1 MKGSAPRLIPFPA
14 IVLGLLFLG
23 CAAAAQT
30 DYSSVQPTGF
40 PTDWTHY
47 HVIFSQPNSDQQ
59 AMSVAR
65 DPRYWQQLQRD
76 SRRRTEVPGVDEAV
90 LANLSG
96 LQYSGRATARLKR
109 DWSED
114 LGSGGSV
121 GAGNFPAKFSFN
133 LTIANCGNT
142 APPDFVAFSTG
153 LAGSL
158 TQASIV
164 AYDNLYSGCT
174 GTVPSVFWAYD
185 TGGQIKTSPVLAL
198 DGSQLA
204 FVDTNAGAARLVLLK
219 WAASTTETV
228 TSPLTLTPV
237 TPALY
242 RACAAPCMTTIA
254 LLSGT
259 NTATDDTT
267 SSVFYDYGL
276 DSAWVGDSQGW
287 LHQFTGIF
295 GGTPTE
301 VRTSPW
307 PVHVSLTAVTSP
319 VHDRVGGNIFLS
331 DVGGFVYRVSTA
343 TGAVT
348 KSAQLDHGAGFVVG
362 PVLDLTVGKVYAF
375 ASNDGS
381 AGATSCAGTP
391 GPCSAVYQLPTTLS
405 SSSKITV
412 GSGST
417 TNPMYIGTFDSLY
430 RNSSSATGNIYVC
443 GDTGGNPILY
453 QIQITAGVMSAAS
466 VGPVLGS
473 QTVGCSPV
481 SDVPNPNVNGGATEW
496 LFVSV
501 QNDGG
506 LVPGCGAGGCI
517 FNFKDTPWKASTAF
531 SVGQEVLDEHFR
543 IHVVS
548 VRGTSGAATPA
559 WSAANGG
566 TTIDGSV
573 TWLTQGRLNA
583 TTPSWQA
590 STVEPSGF
598 EVLDSN
604 NNIQLVVTG
613 GKSGG
618 TQPTWNTTVGGTTTD
633 QGIRWKNVG
642 AVATAS
648 RAAAGGTGG
657 IIIDNT
663 VPASTR
669 AGASQIYYA
678 TQGNQTCTTS
688 GGTGRCA
695 VQVSQPALQ

>member
-1 MKGSAPRLIPFPA
+1 MKGGATRSMPFRA
-14 IVLGLLFLG
+14 VILSLLFLG
-23 CAAAAQT
+23 SALAGQT
-30 DYSSVQPTGF
+30 DQPSSQAVGL

-47 HVIFSQPNSDQQ
+47 HLIFSQPSTDEQ
-59 AMSVAR
+59 ARSVAA
-65 DPRYWQQLQRD
+65 DPRYWQQLQRETQ
-76 SRRRTEVPGVDEAV
+76 RRGIVANSDEAA
-90 LANLSG
+90 LADLSG
-96 LQYSGRATARLKR
+96 LQSMWRTTVRLKG

-121 GAGNFPAKFSFN
+121 GAGNFPAKFSFQ
-133 LTIANCGNT
+133 LSTANCGNT
-142 APPDFVAFSTG
+142 TTPDFVAFSTG
-153 LAGSL
+153 LAGSA

-204 FVDTNAGAARLVLLK
+204 FVDTNAGAARLVVLK
-219 WAASTTETV
+219 WAASAGETFNSPGALTT
-228 TSPLTLTPV
+228 V
-237 TPALY
+237 TPAFY
-242 RACAAPCMTTIA
+242 RACAAPCMTAIA
-254 LLSGT
+254 LLNGS

-295 GGTPTE
+295 GGTPSE
-301 VRTSPW
+301 IRTSPW
-307 PVHVSLTAVTSP
+307 PVHASPTTLTSP
-319 VHDRVGGNIFLS
+319 VHDRVGGNVFLS
-331 DVGGFVYRVSTA
+331 DVGGFVYRVSTN

-362 PVLDLTVGKVYAF
+362 PVVDLTAGKVYAF
-375 ASNDGS
+375 ASNDGTT
-381 AGATSCAGTP
+381 GTTNCAGSP

-417 TNPMYIGTFDSLY
+417 TIPMFIGTFDSTY
-430 RNSSSATGNIYVC
+430 RNSANATGNIYVC

-453 QIQITAGVMSAAS
+453 QIPIAAGVMSAAS

-473 QTVGCSPV
+473 QTAGCSPV
-481 SDVPNPNVNGGATEW
+481 SDVVNPNVAVGGTEW
-496 LFVSV
+496 LFASV
-501 QNDGG
+501 QNNGG
-506 LVPGCGAGGCI
+506 LVPGCGAGGCV
-517 FNFKDTPWKASTAF
+517 FNFKDTPWKASTAY
-531 SVGQEVLDEHFR
+531 SVGQEVLDGHFR

-548 VRGTSGAATPA
+548 VPGTSGTTTPA

-566 TTIDGSV
+566 STTDGGV

-583 TTPSWQA
+583 TTPTWQA
-590 STVEPSGF
+590 NAVEPVGF
-598 EVLDSN
+598 EILDSK
-604 NNIQLVVTG
+604 NNIEVVTRG
-613 GKSGG
+613 GTSGG
-618 TQPTWNTTVGGTTTD
+618 TQPVWKTTVGATTVD
-633 QGIRWKNVG
+633 NSIHWRNVG
-642 AVATAS
+642 AVATFS
-648 RAAAGGTGG
+648 QAAAGGTGG

-663 VPASTR
+663 VPATTL

-678 TQGNQTCTTS
+678 TRSDQVCTTS

-695 VQVSQPALQ
+695 VQASQPALQ